1 MLINFKQVTISK
13 WSLQKSHRLFKMARS
28 GRGRGSLTFN
38 IEAIGFARGEVLPEA
53 VFKPP
58 PLYPMTDFKAM
69 PVKTGESEDYL
80 LALKQELRGAM
91 QRTPY
96 FMSKR
101 DEYQG
106 FVPVERYSKKYL
118 KISEEDQQ
126 WTPDWRR
133 FPRELK
139 PKKIIKKV
147 GGKAKKPKPDASK
160 TNVDVLKKIEE
171 LEKRGGDEKSD
182 EEETE
187 KEKNKKEEE
196 EEDAEEPEE
205 YDEEEHEEENDY
217 IASYFEDG
225 DDYGANS
232 DDNMDEATY

>member
-1 MLINFKQVTISK
+1 
-13 WSLQKSHRLFKMARS
+13 MARS

-126 WTPDWRR
+126 WTP
-133 FPRELK
+133 
-139 PKKIIKKV
+139 V
-147 GGKAKKPKPDASK
+147 GGKGKKPKPDASK

-205 YDEEEHEEENDY
+205 YDEEENEEENDY